1 MSDNKIVFTSLG
13 VALGLLL
20 IYALCFI
27 GMPISNQTS
36 DWGAFGSYAAICVSS
51 LSIALIYVTYREQ
64 RKINEITRVEQ
75 HIVTMTNTL
84 VALSEKYHERLTETY
99 DIFSQHFKLS
109 FYDMS
114 DWEYENTI
122 RICTRY
128 YSSITIKDDHSGEF
142 NYLFRYMQLCL
153 DYIIHEK
160 SLSRENKYLRITEFC
175 CVLPESVRV
184 LLFCWLLINNQT
196 ALEDCYKCGIFMLDE
211 TGAPLL
217 KDIITYVCTKN
228 RPPQRPI
235 QTINPDNII
244 LEDYPKEQFPDTYIR
259 LYQQT

>member
-1 MSDNKIVFTSLG
+1 MSDNKIIFTSLG

-27 GMPISNQTS
+27 GMPISNHTS
-36 DWGAFGSYAAICVSS
+36 DWGAFGSYATIGVSS

-64 RKINEITRVEQ
+64 RKTNEITRVEQ

-84 VALSEKYHERLTETY
+84 VALSEKHHEILTESY
-99 DIFSQHFKLS
+99 DMFSQHFKLS

-114 DWEYENTI
+114 DWEYKNTMG
-122 RICTRY
+122 ICTRY
-128 YSSITIKDDHSGEF
+128 YSSIIIDDGHSENF
-142 NYLFRYMQLCL
+142 NYLFRYMQLCI

-160 SLSRENKYLRITEFC
+160 SLSRENKHLRITELC

-196 ALEDCYKCGIFMLDE
+196 TLEDYYKAGIFMLEE
-211 TGAPLL
+211 TGSPLL
-217 KDIITYVCTKN
+217 RDIITYLCTKK

-235 QTINPDNII
+235 PNINPDNII
-244 LEDYPKEQFPDTYIR
+244 LEDYPKEQFPDTYKR
-259 LYQQT
+259 LYE

>member
-1 MSDNKIVFTSLG
+1 MSDRKIILIALG
-13 VALGLLL
+13 VAFALLL
-20 IYALCFI
+20 IYAISFI
-27 GMPISNQTS
+27 GTPISGQTS

-64 RKINEITRVEQ
+64 RKTNEITRVEQ

-84 VALSEKYHERLTETY
+84 AILSEKYHDRLEVSY
-99 DIFSQHFKLS
+99 DKFSEHFKLP
-109 FYDMS
+109 FYDIS
-114 DWEYENTI
+114 DWEYDKTI
-122 RICTRY
+122 KICTYY
-128 YSSITIKDDHSGEF
+128 YSSITINDDYNGYF
-142 NYLFRYMQLCL
+142 NYLFRYMQLCI

-184 LLFCWLLINNQT
+184 LLFCWLLINNQSV
-196 ALEDCYKCGIFMLDE
+196 LEDCYKCGIFMLDE

-217 KDIITYVCTKN
+217 RDIITYVCTKK

>member
-1 MSDNKIVFTSLG
+1 MSDNKIIFTSLG
-13 VALGLLL
+13 VALSLLL

-27 GMPISNQTS
+27 GMPISNHTS
-36 DWGAFGSYAAICVSS
+36 DWGAFGSYATIGVSS

-64 RKINEITRVEQ
+64 RRTNEITRVEQ

-84 VALSEKYHERLTETY
+84 VALSEKYHERLTGSY
-99 DIFSQHFKLS
+99 DMFSQHFKLS

-114 DWEYENTI
+114 DWEYEKTI
-122 RICTRY
+122 GICTRY

-142 NYLFRYMQLCL
+142 NYLFRYMQLCI

-160 SLSRENKYLRITEFC
+160 SLSRENKHLRTTEFC

-196 ALEDCYKCGIFMLDE
+196 ALEDYYKYGIFMLDE

-217 KDIITYVCTKN
+217 RDIVTYICTKK
-228 RPPQRPI
+228 RPPQRAIPH
-235 QTINPDNII
+235 INPDTII
-244 LEDYPKEQFPDTYIR
+244 LEDYPKEQFPDTYKR
-259 LYQQT
+259 LYE